1 MKIDHYWWHY
11 IPLSVLA
18 IFLLLLYLQPYVG
31 MWLLLLLRWF
41 VVAMVI
47 WAIVAI
53 VRSLAVIGGPHKT
66 AISIYTGV
74 IVIAILGFLLL
85 VVPVNKC
92 DPDKMARHYEKQ
104 GMGIEELVTFTQ
116 VALDEGQTMLLEFEH
131 GKVASFHTS
140 KNGGWNV
147 SDSLKT
153 VLMSEVGLD
162 KEEFQSIKKRL
173 KDIGCIRIETHFPE
187 YCNIGYKRVGMGMY
201 LYRVYLSPMNDEQ
214 RQEALSDYHLIPY
227 NDHVA
232 FMFGGG
238 AAGPDTFSKEVKDK
252 FLKKQEAR

>member
-1 MKIDHYWWHY
+1 MKTDRYWWHY

-18 IFLLLLYLQPYVG
+18 IFLLILYLEPYG
-31 MWLLLLLRWF
+31 GIWLLMSMRWL

-47 WAIVAI
+47 WSIVAI
-53 VRSLAVIGGPHKT
+53 LRSLVVIGGSHKT

-74 IVIAILGFLLL
+74 IVVAILGFLLL
-85 VVPVNKC
+85 TVPAKKC
-92 DPDKMARHYEKQ
+92 NPDKMARHYEKQ
-104 GMGIEELVTFTQ
+104 GAGIEELVAFTQ
-116 VALDEGQTMLLEFEH
+116 AALNEGQTMLLEFEH
-131 GKVASFHTS
+131 GKVTSFHTA

-162 KEEFQSIKKRL
+162 EEELQSIKKKL

-232 FMFGGG
+232 FMFRGG
-238 AAGPDTFSKEVKDK
+238 AAGPDTFSKDVKEE